1 MSLRNQLVQD
11 GILQQSEANHI
22 ESFEKEKPMS
32 VHWELRTL
40 LYLGILL
47 FISGI
52 SVLVYLNI
60 DTIGHQ
66 AIIGAISVAC
76 GLCFYYG
83 NKHRQPYTH
92 NEVKQTTPMFDY
104 IVLLGCLLLG
114 ILIGYLQFQYSLF
127 GLHYG
132 IATLI
137 PAVVYFVA
145 AYFFDHKGI
154 LSLGITG
161 LAAWAGISVT
171 PMELLD
177 NNDFSSLQIII
188 TAIVI
193 GVLLAGFSMYA
204 ENKEIKKHFG
214 FTYNNFAANILF
226 IATLAALF
234 DQDLKVISFLLLA
247 GVCFYYMKYAIKQQ
261 SFFFLLI
268 SVIYGYIGLTYAFFS
283 LLIEIN
289 NELSFLLGMFFILA
303 SCVGI
308 VLFFIYYKRILGIKK
323 NDSL

>member
-1 MSLRNQLVQD
+1 MKISEHLFND
-11 GILQQSEANHI
+11 GILSQDESLSI
-22 ESFEKEKPMS
+22 ENFERDKPMS
-32 VHWELRTL
+32 LHWELRSI

-47 FISGI
+47 LMSGLSI
-52 SVLVYLNI
+52 LVYLNL

-66 AIIGAISVAC
+66 AIIASIALGT

-83 NKHRQPYTH
+83 VKHKQPYSH
-92 NEVKQTTPMFDY
+92 EEVKQATPLFDY

-114 ILIGYLQFQYSLF
+114 VLIGYLQFQYSVF

-137 PAVVYFVA
+137 PAVIYFVM

-161 LAAWAGISVT
+161 FAAWAGITIT
-171 PMELLD
+171 PMELLE
-177 NNDFSSLQIII
+177 NNDFSTLQIII
-188 TAIVI
+188 SAMAIGI
-193 GVLLAGFSMYA
+193 VLAASSKYT
-204 ENKEIKKHFG
+204 EVKNIKKHFG

-234 DQDLKVISFLLLA
+234 DQDLKVVSFIILS
-247 GVCFYYMKYAIKQQ
+247 GICYYYLRYAIEQQ

-283 LLIEIN
+283 LLIEMN
-289 NELSFLLGMFFILA
+289 NELSFLLGLFFILA

-308 VLFFIYYKRILGIKK
+308 VLFFIYYKRILKIKK
-323 NDSL
+323 